1 MSDRPFPVPASLQ
14 GGTHMPFPQSSA
26 ECAVGSQSK
35 PSRVEL
41 ALSKRVSGGVESTQ
55 CRAHADD
62 ESAHNKPRAH
72 SAVEGP
78 SGMVNYDPMPID
90 DLT

>member
-1 MSDRPFPVPASLQ
+1 MPLSL
-14 GGTHMPFPQSSA
+14 SSA

-35 PSRVEL
+35 SSRVEL

-55 CRAHADD
+55 CRVHADA
-62 ESAHNKPRAH
+62 ESAHNKSRAH

-78 SGMVNYDPMPID
+78 SDMV
-90 DLT
+90 DL